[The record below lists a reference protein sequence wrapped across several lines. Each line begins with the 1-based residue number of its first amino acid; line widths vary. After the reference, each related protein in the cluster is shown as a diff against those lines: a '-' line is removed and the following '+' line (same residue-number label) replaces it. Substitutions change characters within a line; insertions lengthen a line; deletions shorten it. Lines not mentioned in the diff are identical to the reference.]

1 MENMNQRN
9 LETSF
14 KKIILDGLK
23 LFKKTYFKIIPIF
36 VLFSVVSII
45 FKVISLTEI
54 NYKLAILK
62 KSSSTN
68 TPEFFLLY
76 IGAIIIEF
84 IIVNFFL
91 ILALSILSLYLLKC
105 YRKEETDLITNV
117 KKTFNKKLVLILLL
131 LGLFLPITFLLII
144 PGLLIYKYYIF
155 SIFTVNIPN
164 VKRPFTQAKDI
175 SSGNFLRILIIFLIN
190 VIIIFSG
197 NLVSNL
203 FFYDLYESLIISRN
217 NGLLL
222 IYFFVCNLL
231 GILLSPLIV
240 CLLTSLFSISFDIY
254 KKEEKEQKPIL
265 NKDYQKR

>member
-1 MENMNQRN
+1 MNQRN

-36 VLFSVVSII
+36 VLFSVIGII
-45 FKVISLTEI
+45 FKVITLTEI

-62 KSSSTN
+62 ESSSTN

-91 ILALSILSLYLLKC
+91 ILTLSILSLYLLKC
-105 YRKEETDLITNV
+105 YRKEESGLITSF
-117 KKTFNKKLVLILLL
+117 KKVINKKLVLILLF
-131 LGLFLPITFLLII
+131 LGLFLPITFLLVL

-155 SIFTVNIPN
+155 SIFTVNTPN
-164 VKRPFTQAKDI
+164 AKKPFTQAKDI
-175 SSGNFLRILIIFLIN
+175 SSGNFFRILIIFLIN
-190 VIIIFSG
+190 IIIIFSG
-197 NLVSNL
+197 NPISNL
-203 FFYDLYESLIISRN
+203 FFYDFYESLIISRN
-217 NGLLL
+217 YGLLL

-231 GILLSPLIV
+231 GILLSPLIA
-240 CLLTSLFSISFDIY
+240 CLLTSLFSNSFEIY
-254 KKEEKEQKPIL
+254 KKEKKEQKPIL